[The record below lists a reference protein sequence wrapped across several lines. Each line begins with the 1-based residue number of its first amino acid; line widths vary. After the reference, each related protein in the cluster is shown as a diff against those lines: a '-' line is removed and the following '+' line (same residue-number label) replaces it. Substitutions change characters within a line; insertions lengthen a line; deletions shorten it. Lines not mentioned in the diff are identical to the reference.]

1 VFGRGELNNLAAQ
14 KQTLLVESSLNRL
27 VLRGDWQ
34 NLRSSAAWIKAAR
47 GETGGLLAAM
57 LVLAPLAGFLLAR
70 SPGRSGSWLSRA
82 TAVARWAARLYD
94 LWTRFSAHRQQA
106 PAAAPPPAP
115 RREQPGA

>member
-1 VFGRGELNNLAAQ
+1 VFGREELNKLDVQ

-34 NLRSSAAWIKAAR
+34 SLRSSAAWIKAAK
-47 GETGGLLAAM
+47 GGAGGLLPGM

-70 SPGRSGSWLSRA
+70 RHGRSGSWLSRA

-106 PAAAPPPAP
+106 PAAAPPHAP
-115 RREQPGA
+115 PREQPGA